1 MGPHAS
7 SALVLRR
14 PSCNPGAGSRIREI
28 LPEDQTRARTRD
40 ATGVSETDARP
51 TVLVVE
57 DDAVIRHAAVEL
69 IVEAGFTVREATN
82 GNEAIR
88 ILDQEQDAGG
98 AVCVVVTDIDMPLG
112 IDGIKL
118 AACIH
123 RRWPEIGIVITSG
136 KVRPKEGDVP
146 AQGRFVRKP
155 YTEEQVIGA
164 IRAVLSGR

>member
-1 MGPHAS
+1 MS
-7 SALVLRR
+7 EAL
-14 PSCNPGAGSRIREI
+14 P
-28 LPEDQTRARTRD
+28 
-40 ATGVSETDARP
+40 RP

-57 DDAVIRHAAVEL
+57 DDAFTRHAAVAM
-69 IVEAGFTVREATN
+69 VEDAGYAVREASN

-88 ILDQEQDAGG
+88 LLDREVGIRA
-98 AVCVVVTDIDMPLG
+98 VVTDIDMPFG

-136 KVRPKEGDVP
+136 KVRPKDGDVP

-164 IRAVLSGR
+164 IRAVLAGR